1 MIWRISDVKRSSML
15 LALAMVAWA
24 AISQSPLLAQAPE
37 RSYSLDGAWFGQ
49 ATFSGAPGPIPFMD
63 IIASDPNS
71 QGQSGSILCTLQVGK
86 IQSPMGLVSLT
97 PSGHGNWVRIG
108 KNKFA
113 FTVMRILMDADGR
126 PVGTAKFWGT
136 RTAQTHD
143 TSTGTMNAEYYD
155 QDGKAY
161 GRFSGTTA
169 ETRIGPSLTASP
181 NPIPVTGNAFVG
193 STTIS
198 WSAPDAQVI
207 EIHIGSPDG
216 PLLTR
221 MGNRGSIQTD
231 NWVLDG
237 MTFYLQDVTGG
248 KPLTSDYTLAM
259 LVVHLQKK

>member
-1 MIWRISDVKRSSML
+1 MKRRTMM

-24 AISQSPLLAQAPE
+24 AMSQSALLAQDPE
-37 RSYSLDGAWFGQ
+37 PSYSLDGAWFGK
-49 ATFSGAPGPIPFMD
+49 ATMVGIPLPVPFMD
-63 IIASDPNS
+63 IFTSDSNN
-71 QGQSGSILCTLQVGK
+71 QGQSGTVLCTLQLGK
-86 IQSPMGLVSLT
+86 FPSPMGLVSST

-126 PVGTAKFWGT
+126 PVSTAKFWGT
-136 RTAQTHD
+136 VTVQTND
-143 TSTGTMNAEYYD
+143 TITGTMNAEYYG
-155 QDGKAY
+155 QDGKAF
-161 GRFSGTTA
+161 GGNTGTTV
-169 ETRIGPSLTASP
+169 ETRIGPFLTAGP
-181 NPIPVTGNAFVG
+181 NPIPVTGNAVVG

-216 PLLTR
+216 PLFTR
-221 MGNRGSIQTD
+221 MGNRGSIQTA
-231 NWVLDG
+231 NWVSDG
-237 MTFYLQDVTGG
+237 MTFYLQDVTDG

>member
-1 MIWRISDVKRSSML
+1 MV

-24 AISQSPLLAQAPE
+24 ALSPSALWAQGPE
-37 RSYSLDGAWFGQ
+37 PSYSLDGAWFGK
-49 ATFSGAPGPIPFMD
+49 ATIVGMPLPVPFMD
-63 IIASDPNS
+63 IFTSDLNN
-71 QGQSGSILCTLQVGK
+71 QGQSGSVLCTLQVGK
-86 IQSPMGLVSLT
+86 SPSPMGLVSQT
-97 PSGHGNWVRIG
+97 PSGHGSWVRIG

-113 FTVMRILMDADGR
+113 FTVMRVLMDADGR

-136 RTAQTHD
+136 RTPQTSD

-155 QDGKAY
+155 QDGKVY

-169 ETRIGPSLTASP
+169 ETRIGPSLTAAP
-181 NPIPVTGNAFVG
+181 NPISVTGNAVVG

-207 EIHIGSPDG
+207 EIHLGSPDG
-216 PLLTR
+216 PLFTR
-221 MGNRGSIQTD
+221 MGNRGSIETG

-237 MTFYLQDVTGG
+237 MTFYLQDITDG

-259 LVVHLQKK
+259 LVVHLQKN